1 MLSMLEVV
9 RIFLDL
15 LDAEGWLLYVKEI
28 RNLQARFYDCCILY
42 ISYHLLLLISD
53 FFLSLTAHIKTFAYY
68 IE

>member
-42 ISYHLLLLISD
+42 ISYHLLLLISEFFFITNRTHQD
-53 FFLSLTAHIKTFAYY
+53 FCLLH
-68 IE
+68 